1 MPIKAPRLCKYSGC
15 TDIVYSTYCNRHA
28 EIKHAEQLQKERE
41 RESAFKRGYNSKW
54 RKERLSYL
62 QLHPLCVHCK
72 DNNVI
77 KAATEVDHII
87 PHRGDTKLF
96 WRRSN
101 WQALCKS
108 CHSKK
113 TQTIDNKK

>member
-1 MPIKAPRLCKYSGC
+1 
-15 TDIVYSTYCNRHA
+15 
-28 EIKHAEQLQKERE
+28 
-41 RESAFKRGYNSKW
+41 
-54 RKERLSYL
+54 
-62 QLHPLCVHCK
+62 
-72 DNNVI
+72 
-77 KAATEVDHII
+77 
-87 PHRGDTKLF
+87 LF